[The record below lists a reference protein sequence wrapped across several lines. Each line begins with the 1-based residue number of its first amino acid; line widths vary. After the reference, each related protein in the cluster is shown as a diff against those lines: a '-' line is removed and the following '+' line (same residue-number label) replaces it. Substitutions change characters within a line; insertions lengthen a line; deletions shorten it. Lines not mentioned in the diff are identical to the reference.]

1 MALIDTKTVTT
12 GFPYRGKLN
21 KATLQLDTSD
31 PNPDFEM
38 TAVGRFRTLMVREST
53 QVEQDAE
60 IIKRVEALP
69 PVADQAARLA
79 LPFGTGT
86 NQVQLGD
93 EVFQLDTQSWF
104 KFNGTS
110 AADITDNTKWVE
122 IGAASVEQWQTVSI
136 TSDEQSVFTITAIGS
151 SDPFVTLNG
160 QEIAVT
166 LNATK
171 DTLTI
176 VDTDVIAVIETSD
189 LLRVRG

>member
-1 MALIDTKTVTT
+1 
-12 GFPYRGKLN
+12 
-21 KATLQLDTSD
+21 
-31 PNPDFEM
+31 
-38 TAVGRFRTLMVREST
+38 
-53 QVEQDAE
+53 
-60 IIKRVEALP
+60 
-69 PVADQAARLA
+69 VADQAARLA